1 MTGPG
6 GPSQQRPAGP
16 PSAPQAWSGGVRRE
30 SLDPSDPAADPG
42 LAPREAALIEESVTL
57 VDRRGRGP
65 AVAAVLIGAAFLLGL
80 LRPWDLV
87 VPAGG
92 SRGAYA
98 APGSDGLA
106 VAGSSAAARTPP
118 PSPTSQLT
126 CAYPSQWRSSTIQ
139 DWAGRTARVWTAVE
153 VVQATGPDDPTIPF
167 EPVVAASVTAIGWCA
182 PIDGPDRPP
191 RALTASL
198 FRIQDGVARGVPY
211 DRLEPAAPDSLGELW
226 LPRPRGVGNRPT
238 WAMGRYVIELRSAG
252 GAYRRFLGLELMD
265 RVTRAGGTFD
275 AGASGEVWTVRAVLP
290 AP

>member
-1 MTGPG
+1 MTDPG

-30 SLDPSDPAADPG
+30 ALDASDRDAEPT
-42 LAPREAALIEESVTL
+42 LAPREARLIEESVSL
-57 VDRRGRGP
+57 VGRRGRGP
-65 AVAAVLIGAAFLLGL
+65 VVATLLIAAAFLLGL

-92 SRGAYA
+92 SAGDA
-98 APGSDGLA
+98 AIPGSGGLA
-106 VAGSSAAARTPP
+106 AAGSSGAGRTPP

-139 DWAGRTARVWTAVE
+139 DWAGRTARVWTAVQ
-153 VVQATGPDDPTIPF
+153 VVGATGPDDPTIPF

-182 PIDGPDRPP
+182 PVEGPDRPP
-191 RALTASL
+191 RGLTASL
-198 FRIQDGVARGVPY
+198 FRIEDGVAREIPY

-238 WAMGRYVIELRSAG
+238 WAMGRYVIELRSPSG
-252 GAYRRFLGLELMD
+252 DYRRFLGLELMD
-265 RVTRAGGTFD
+265 RVTRAGLS
-275 AGASGEVWTVRAVLP
+275 AGASATPSGGAASA